1 MKDSLFHYQA
11 ENDWNYRKS
20 RFTKL
25 YTKQKDDSK
34 TINKYLFT
42 VLSVFTGKR
51 QGYGRCRW

>member
-51 QGYGRCRW
+51 